1 MDSRFSHLLLPVSL
15 SQFANYFF
23 PYVPADLHM
32 KNPMKA
38 LSPQEGVPAWTSG
51 VKISSPTVGQPI
63 DLQLTLFSYHQAN
76 QFILLF
82 LHTTAQACP
91 QRTMA
96 SFRQKRTKIKVVFPP
111 SAALRRQQPLL
122 APLVRLVPLVLLVL
136 RLVPLVPS
144 SVSRLRIPW
153 RTCAMPQL
161 YPC

>member
-23 PYVPADLHM
+23 PCVLADLHM
-32 KNPMKA
+32 KSPIKT
-38 LSPQEGVPAWTSG
+38 LSPQEGIPAWTSE
-51 VKISSPTVGQPI
+51 VKISSPPVGQPI
-63 DLQLTLFSYHQAN
+63 DFQLTLFSYHQAN

-82 LHTTAQACP
+82 LCTTAQACP
-91 QRTMA
+91 LRTMV

-111 SAALRRQQPLL
+111 SAALRRQQSLL
-122 APLVRLVPLVLLVL
+122 VLRLAPLVLLVL

-144 SVSRLRIPW
+144 SVSRLHIPW